1 MQLKKLVVAG
11 CAALALCAANAE
23 NSTDDGVTL
32 TVDRV
37 QQRYPWNGLVD
48 IDYTVTYAPGVSAGL
63 DSNIEV
69 LMIDRAV
76 TPAVTNR
83 ALIFLQAPLPT
94 TAGQHRI
101 TWDANADGVTN
112 RTDQA
117 EVRMSLVR
125 YSEAYMVIDVSKGP
139 DETEYHVDFFNGA
152 PPNGFNT
159 DEYKGDKIVL
169 RRICPGSYVAGSP
182 TTEYG
187 RTPAREVQHR
197 VMLTKP
203 FYLGLFEIT
212 QQQFVNVMGS
222 AKNNSKY
229 KEHLFRPV
237 EQVSYDTIRGKAD
250 TGTHQYD
257 WPWNNDVADDSFM
270 GRLRTKCKS
279 KDENGNYTVAVSGFD
294 LPTEFQWEY
303 ACRAGTTG
311 GYSTTMAYAN
321 TVAGGIT
328 AMAKLGRCSDNT
340 TDKQGGDY
348 QEHTIVGSYEPNLW
362 GLYDMHGNVWEWC
375 LDWQLEA
382 VQTLNQ
388 FVDPKGPDKGSTEY
402 VAGGER
408 SKRGGGWSNN
418 AAAARSGQR
427 AADTSKLESDKIGFR
442 LARMLP

>member
-182 TTEYG
+182 TKEAY
-187 RTPAREVQHR
+187 RKDNEKQHR
-197 VMLTKP
+197 VAISQP
-203 FYLGLFEIT
+203 FYIGIFEIT
-212 QQQFVNVMGS
+212 QKQYENVMG
-222 AKNNSKY
+222 ADKNNST
-229 KEHLFRPV
+229 HTGPSRPV
-237 EQVSYDTIRGKAD
+237 EMMPYEAIRGTAD
-250 TGTHQYD
+250 TSNHTYD
-257 WPWNNDVADDSFM
+257 WPWNATVVPNSFM
-270 GRLRTKCKS
+270 GLLRAKCKS
-279 KDENGNYTVAVSGFD
+279 KDSSGNYTVSVDGFD

-311 GYSTTMAYAN
+311 ALNTTNAYDN
-321 TVAGGIT
+321 TDPIAQET
-328 AMAKLGRCSDNT
+328 QLKLLGRYKDNQNDGKCS
-340 TDKQGGDY
+340 Y
-348 QEHTIVGSYEPNLW
+348 VEHAVVGSYRPNQW

-375 LDWQLEA
+375 LDWYREDASALK
-382 VQTLNQ
+382 Q
-388 FVDPKGPDKGSTEY
+388 FTDPKGATAGSY
-402 VAGGER
+402 RVL
-408 SKRGGGWSNN
+408 RGGGWSASASNCRSAVRLN
-418 AAAARSGQR
+418 VVPSSDGAAHN
-427 AADTSKLESDKIGFR
+427 IGFR
-442 LARMLP
+442 LSRSLP